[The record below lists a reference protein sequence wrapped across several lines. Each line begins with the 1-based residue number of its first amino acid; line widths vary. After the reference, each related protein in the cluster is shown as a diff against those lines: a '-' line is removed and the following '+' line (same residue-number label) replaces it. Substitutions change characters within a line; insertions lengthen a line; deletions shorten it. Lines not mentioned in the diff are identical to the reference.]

1 LLSTRWSIKGVV
13 TNKTDIHNYDNAR
26 GEGSVFSFD
35 LLDSTNEI
43 RVIAFNNDC
52 KRFHSIIQMK
62 QVSIINDDFF
72 EFSLCNTNITIYIN
86 ESI

>member
-1 LLSTRWSIKGVV
+1 VSTLFNLITHFLYVILLSTRWSIKGVV
-13 TNKTDIHNYDNAR
+13 TNKTDIHHYDNAR
-26 GEGSVFSFD
+26 GEGTVFSFD
-35 LLDSTNEI
+35 LRDSTNEI

-72 EFSLCNTNITIYIN
+72 
-86 ESI
+86 